1 MVCRKLSIEVKE
13 IVGRRWV
20 RETAGALVSKAIEGG
35 GCSKK
40 DGKAEREVPAER
52 QGEMKLEMVYQVSYS
67 VQRHCLSFAVAVQR
81 RCGQRAAQ
89 GEVASSR

>member
-20 RETAGALVSKAIEGG
+20 RETAGSLESKAIEGG

-40 DGKAEREVPAER
+40 DGKAEMEVPAER
-52 QGEMKLEMVYQVSYS
+52 QGEMKLEMVYQVSCSAQKQY
-67 VQRHCLSFAVAVQR
+67 LSFAEAVWR
-81 RCGQRAAQ
+81 RCGHKAAQ
-89 GEVASSR
+89 GSSR